1 MLTNERKNEGR
12 KQKKMK
18 ERAKK
23 KSKIGQFIVRDE
35 FGIKGST
42 LMPSICG
49 M

>member
-23 KSKIGQFIVRDE
+23 KAKLDN
-35 FGIKGST
+35 
-42 LMPSICG
+42 LLLG
-49 M
+49 MNSV